1 MVIKGVSYNAV
12 VLFITQLTTAITK
25 DKCFSVLETSVAN
38 WWSLDFHVSE
48 TRLHILTKLLHTT
61 LNKWKYMQLKCHTN
75 ICRFKNGIAYVYAE
89 LCHI

>member
-38 WWSLDFHVSE
+38 WWSLNFHVS
-48 TRLHILTKLLHTT
+48 K
-61 LNKWKYMQLKCHTN
+61 
-75 ICRFKNGIAYVYAE
+75 IAYFDETVT
-89 LCHI
+89 